1 MKKAELM
8 KWAQYFNVR
17 GRSKMTRMQLKAE
30 IYELTR
36 ELDFWVDMKPPKQK
50 PYQEKCNPKVC
61 RHNAVKDFE
70 ALEAY
75 VAARHR
81 GHVCRER
88 LIYLWKQV
96 KRFKKERGLSNRQMR
111 TVLAQKRKGL
121 FRNIRRGEGIVAE
134 NLINCFTE
142 YDLMWNR
149 VAEEDKCWDQ
159 FHEHMEGNYTKAIK
173 KMHQDRRLTELHEL
187 EQELPAP
194 ELTKME
200 KKIYPT
206 LAKAQKEYDNP
217 NIGTK
222 DRPLCLQTYRVMKKA
237 AQRIHDLRF
246 KEKKLSYEEWARL
259 SNWAYRLLS
268 RPKRFTVYDPTREDI
283 WAKIAE
289 QDMYLWETGW
299 QEGKW
304 EDNNREPWNR
314 NGDKE
319 QQAVLNKLEKKYDA
333 RLKAW
338 ITKRY
343 TDMSKVQ
350 VLKVE
355 TWTEVT
361 KLKAEELMR
370 NIDKAEFQIN
380 LATHNQDHINVR
392 DWSSYSWK
400 QEKALESMI
409 TW

>member
-1 MKKAELM
+1 MSKTELM
-8 KWAQYFNVR
+8 KWAQYFNVK
-17 GRSKMTRMQLKAE
+17 GRSKMTKMQLKAE

-36 ELDFWVDMKPPKQK
+36 ELDFWVDMN
-50 PYQEKCNPKVC
+50 Y
-61 RHNAVKDFE
+61 
-70 ALEAY
+70 
-75 VAARHR
+75 
-81 GHVCRER
+81 HV
-88 LIYLWKQV
+88 LIK
-96 KRFKKERGLSNRQMR
+96 
-111 TVLAQKRKGL
+111 KRKVH
-121 FRNIRRGEGIVAE
+121 ETDGIVAE

-159 FHEHMEGNYTKAIK
+159 FHEHFEGNWTKAQK
-173 KMHQDRRLTELHEL
+173 KLHQDRRLTELHEL
-187 EQELPAP
+187 ELPV
-194 ELTKME
+194 ELTEME

-222 DRPLCLQTYRVMKKA
+222 DRPLRLQTYRVMKKA

-268 RPKRFTVYDPTREDI
+268 RPKRFTVRERTREDI
-283 WAKIAE
+283 WAEIAK
-289 QDMYLWETGW
+289 QDMFLWETKGNPDV
-299 QEGKW
+299 EK
-304 EDNNREPWNR
+304 REPWHK
-314 NGDKE
+314 NGDVE
-319 QQAVLNKLEKKYDA
+319 QQAVLDELEKKYDA

-338 ITKRY
+338 IAKRY